1 MGLAGAINISLGI
14 LKKDY
19 LGALSMRNNSQTQ
32 VDPGDGWRSLLPV
45 AILIGGDVDLFVGG
59 GVDFGAGGIL
69 ILRGPDAGQFVGYL
83 DRGVGLGLDLSLV
96 GEGGFLFYTV
106 DASNFTK
113 DHLRGDRTEVS
124 GAFLTWGGNVFWTP
138 KDGYGERVIG
148 VLGTYGPGINPLVL
162 LRIPAPWT
170 FNINLGGTDLF
181 KSKKK

>member
-1 MGLAGAINISLGI
+1 
-14 LKKDY
+14 
-19 LGALSMRNNSQTQ
+19 MRNNSQTQ
-32 VDPGDGWRSLLPV
+32 VDPGDGWKSLLPV

-96 GEGGFLFYTV
+96 GEGGFLFYTG

-162 LRIPAPWT
+162 FRIPAPWT
-170 FNINLGGTDLF
+170 FNINFGRN
-181 KSKKK
+181 